1 MKYFTADLHFGDNEI
16 IEREWRPFKDIKE
29 FEDVFVENVNKMAG
43 EADELYVLGDWINY
57 NSGHHP
63 DPDEAFAIVRRLNPK
78 VILIM
83 GNGEERV
90 LREVYVNDFEYMRNK
105 LKNHG
110 FYDVLKDAD
119 VEIGGIKFHLIH
131 CPMDHKKDCLNLFA
145 HTHRGTG
152 LWKPFGFNVCADLNY
167 FRPFTEANILAMV
180 ETKKNYWDKDS
191 DTTCM

>member
-1 MKYFTADLHFGDNEI
+1 MKFFTADMHFGDNEI

-29 FEDVFVENVNKMAG
+29 FEDVFVENINKVAG
-43 EADELYVLGDWINY
+43 DADTLFVLGDWINY

-63 DPDEAFAIVRRLNPK
+63 DPDEAFSIVRRLNPK

-90 LREVYVNDFEYMRNK
+90 LREVYGNDFEYMRTK

-110 FYDVLKDAD
+110 FYDVLKNAD
-119 VEIGGIKFHLIH
+119 VEIGGIMFHLIH
-131 CPMDHKKDCLNLFA
+131 CPTDYKKDCLNLFA

-167 FRPFTEANILAMV
+167 FRPFTEENILEMV
-180 ETKKNYWDKDS
+180 ETKKNYWDKDPDIS
-191 DTTCM
+191 CM